1 MRNIIEILY
10 KLKSK
15 KEIENFLSEIFTKNE
30 LQTLEKRWRIMELL
44 VQGKTQ
50 REIASDLNVSL
61 CKVTRGAKIL
71 KNKKAVTTKFLNKG
85 RWNE

>member
-85 RWNE
+85 R